1 MGTDVVAVDAQ
12 RRVDQLDLSAD
23 GDRMVGLKRSQ
34 HLVDGIDEP
43 GQETL
48 DYLRFPAGSD
58 ASRQAHEP
66 VGRVAVGDSVVVAG
80 RGSGAQPAQGGETVV
95 EGGGVH
101 RGQQRVGVD
110 EVGQIGRVF
119 DDDVRMLA
127 LRPL

>member
-48 DYLRFPAGSD
+48 DYLRFPAWMVSAAVSHGLVGF
-58 ASRQAHEP
+58 QVEP
-66 VGRVAVGDSVVVAG
+66 R
-80 RGSGAQPAQGGETVV
+80 
-95 EGGGVH
+95 
-101 RGQQRVGVD
+101 
-110 EVGQIGRVF
+110 
-119 DDDVRMLA
+119 
-127 LRPL
+127 